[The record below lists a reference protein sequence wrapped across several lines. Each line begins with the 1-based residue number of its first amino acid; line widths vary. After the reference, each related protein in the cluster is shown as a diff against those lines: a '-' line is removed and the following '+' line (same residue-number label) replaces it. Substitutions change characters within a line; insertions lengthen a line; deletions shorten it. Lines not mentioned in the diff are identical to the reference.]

1 MAAFVCVS
9 MFLVNILSVDISMY
23 ESCKNFLENMRMGVY
38 LRQQLTM
45 AKMIGCLCLLCEC
58 PMRRWYSFRFG
69 KRSCLQRYSLQNT
82 NLIYFYIKIFIKN
95 HICIFLWKCFFKQI
109 YWYDFYIYKL
119 NNLKVIHHLYSQ
131 YLTETVSKRLLLYQ
145 T

>member
-45 AKMIGCLCLLCEC
+45 AKMIGCL
-58 PMRRWYSFRFG
+58 
-69 KRSCLQRYSLQNT
+69 
-82 NLIYFYIKIFIKN
+82 YIACCVNVQWEGDTPSGLVKE
-95 HICIFLWKCFFKQI
+95 
-109 YWYDFYIYKL
+109 
-119 NNLKVIHHLYSQ
+119 V
-131 YLTETVSKRLLLYQ
+131 V
-145 T
+145 